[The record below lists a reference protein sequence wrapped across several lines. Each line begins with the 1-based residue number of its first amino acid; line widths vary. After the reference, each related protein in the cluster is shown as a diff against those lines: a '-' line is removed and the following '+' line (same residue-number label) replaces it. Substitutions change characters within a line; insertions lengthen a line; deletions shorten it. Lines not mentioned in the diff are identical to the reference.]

1 MIRFYPNE
9 VFREIEVKE
18 AMKYKYA
25 VSNRGRLISF
35 TTTVQKGNLLKGSL
49 ADGYRVFRYTKVING
64 KKTYFNT
71 FIYKLVAELFI
82 PKTSEDQVHMI
93 HLDYVRDNDLVSN
106 LKWVTSEEF
115 KEHVRRSPHIINSK
129 KKLIEHNIKADGK
142 KLTTTRVIYLKKL
155 LQDPNRKTRIKMLA
169 KQFGISEMQVH
180 RIKSG
185 ENWSHIIV
193 EPKESAN
200 TKNS

>member
-9 VFREIEVKE
+9 IFREIEMKH

-35 TTTVQKGNLLKGSL
+35 STTIQKGNLLKGTL
-49 ADGYRVFRYTKVING
+49 TDGYRTFQYSRVING
-64 KKTYFNT
+64 KRTYT
-71 FIYKLVAELFI
+71 TLFIYKLVAELFI

-93 HLDYVRDNDLVSN
+93 HLDYVRDNDLLSN
-106 LKWVTSEEF
+106 LKWVTAEEF

-129 KKLIEHNIKADGK
+129 KKLIEHNLKADGR

-155 LQDPNRKTRIKMLA
+155 LLDPNRKTRIKMLA

-185 ENWSHIIV
+185 ENWSHIKVESKVIV
-193 EPKESAN
+193 APTAS
-200 TKNS
+200 